1 MRKYSKEQIREIA
14 ADVFGRYPKAMN
26 VAVTEDGQA
35 FITDES
41 DAAARN
47 HAREK
52 RYKQPLRISSFRRED
67 LEEKPKE
74 KNDSG
79 RKEKEDK
86 GSKKAKEGGKQ
97 TTENAATG
105 QPEPTHESGQ
115 VESKESSKTEES

>member
-41 DAAARN
+41 DAAVRN

-52 RYKQPLRISSFRRED
+52 RYKQPLKIENFRRED
-67 LEEKPKE
+67 VEEKPKE
-74 KNDSG
+74 KNG
-79 RKEKEDK
+79 AGKGKED
-86 GSKKAKEGGKQ
+86 GKKVKEAGKQ
-97 TTENAATG
+97 MAENAAAEQTE
-105 QPEPTHESGQ
+105 PEPEPA
-115 VESKESSKTEES
+115 ESKESTKTEES

>member
-26 VAVTEDGQA
+26 VAITEDGQA
-35 FITDES
+35 FIT

-52 RYKQPLRISSFRRED
+52 RYKQPLRISNFRRED

-74 KNDSG
+74 KNDTG

-86 GSKKAKEGGKQ
+86 GSKKAKEGEKQ

-105 QPEPTHESGQ
+105 QPEATREPGQ